1 MEDGKIKIG
10 DIEGNKDA
18 VLDFIK
24 SSGADLPSMLN
35 ASKDV
40 KVPFRCILVSS
51 IVFIVLVCI
60 IAVAELCESVFK
72 VLSIL
77 CIADAFVLV
86 ALVYMAYK
94 NGILTSIIAL
104 GETLILAI
112 SLGLYTPKDV
122 VKKIEDVVNEKL
134 EIGENNK

>member
-1 MEDGKIKIG
+1 MEDDKIKIG
-10 DIEGNKDA
+10 NLEGNKDT

-40 KVPFRCILVSS
+40 KVPFWYILASS
-51 IVFIVLVCI
+51 SVFIVFVCI
-60 IAVAELCESVFK
+60 IAVAELYESVFK
-72 VLSIL
+72 VISIL
-77 CIADAFVLV
+77 CIADAFVLIG
-86 ALVYMAYK
+86 LVYMAYK

-104 GETLILAI
+104 GEVLILAL
-112 SLGLYTPKDV
+112 SFGLYTPKEV

-134 EIGENNK
+134 EIGVNNN

>member
-1 MEDGKIKIG
+1 MEDDKIKIG
-10 DIEGNKDA
+10 NLEGSKDT
-18 VLDFIK
+18 VIDFIK

-40 KVPFRCILVSS
+40 KVPFKCILASS

-60 IAVAELCESVFK
+60 IAVAELYESVFK

-77 CIADAFVLV
+77 CIADAFILIC
-86 ALVYMAYK
+86 LVYMAYK
-94 NGILTSIIAL
+94 NGILTSIVAL

-112 SLGLYTPKDV
+112 SLGLYTPKEA